1 MLSEA
6 STQTSVT
13 SKVNPN
19 KETCAPTGTT
29 KEVQQIILA
38 AVANLKTDLGIQSQI
53 ALDEYVVDLTF
64 AQRGV
69 PTYLDDS
76 VLYLT
81 GLLGRT
87 IVANIVDGAV
97 LAFNGGN
104 VTDIT
109 DSGFKVALTGSLTN
123 AGPFDA
129 LISFPNGAD
138 VYFEG
143 GKIATLD
150 IPPIC
155 SAGGSGV
162 PDLKLDAELT
172 ITDEPAFVNFAEY
185 LLQNPQFTWN
195 IYTNTLE
202 VAALQTIFDNV
213 TLSKN
218 ITQVERFPPS
228 FPNLILTLRLIH

>member
-1 MLSEA
+1 
-6 STQTSVT
+6 
-13 SKVNPN
+13 
-19 KETCAPTGTT
+19 
-29 KEVQQIILA
+29 
-38 AVANLKTDLGIQSQI
+38 
-53 ALDEYVVDLTF
+53 LTF

-87 IVANIVDGAV
+87 IVQNIVDGAV
-97 LAFNGGN
+97 LAFTGGN

-138 VYFEG
+138 VYFMG

-162 PDLKLDAELT
+162 PNLDLDAELT
-172 ITDEPAFVNFAEY
+172 ITDEPAFVNFASY

-195 IYTNTLE
+195 IQTNTLE

-218 ITQVERFPPS
+218 VTYVLAGFLLLS
-228 FPNLILTLRLIH
+228 LLR

>member
-1 MLSEA
+1 M
-6 STQTSVT
+6 
-13 SKVNPN
+13 
-19 KETCAPTGTT
+19 
-29 KEVQQIILA
+29 
-38 AVANLKTDLGIQSQI
+38 
-53 ALDEYVVDLTF
+53 VDLTF
-64 AQRGV
+64 AQRNV

-87 IVANIVDGAV
+87 IVANIVEGAV

-109 DSGFKVALTGSLTN
+109 DDGFKVALTGSLTN

-138 VYFEG
+138 VIFMG
-143 GKIATLD
+143 AKIATLD

-162 PDLKLDAELT
+162 PDLSLEAELT
-172 ITDEPAFVNFAEY
+172 ITDKPAFIGFASY
-185 LLQNPQFTWN
+185 LLANPQFTWT
-195 IYTNTLE
+195 IQTNTLE

-213 TLSKN
+213 TLSKDV
-218 ITQVERFPPS
+218 T
-228 FPNLILTLRLIH
+228 